1 MGQGNAAVKQWIER
15 PDRFADLFNGYVFQG
30 EQVIL
35 PEELEPVSGESDI
48 LLTDK
53 EGKAQEIARHRDVI
67 MRWKK
72 EAVFVML
79 ACENQEEVHYA
90 MPVRNMVY
98 DGLAYTDQIQRL
110 WKKRVEETSSEG
122 SSEKNQTGADRKGN
136 SRNSR
141 MDKKLTSAEFL
152 SKFTKEDSLIP
163 VITLV
168 FYYGIEPWDGST
180 DLYGMFRWGKKKRR
194 NQILKKFIP
203 NYPINLIDANKID
216 NLKHFHT
223 DLQEIMG
230 VLQCRGD
237 KEKLLEYINERAD
250 YFQNVDEETYHF
262 MRVALHSEKLL
273 KENIERSKGED
284 GVNMCKA
291 LEDLYN
297 DGVECGIEQGEI
309 KGMVK
314 ICRSFKLGKDDAAQ
328 RLMEELKISK
338 EKAEEGVEMYWE

>member
-35 PEELEPVSGESDI
+35 PEELELVSGESDI

-53 EGKAQEIARHRDVI
+53 EGKVREIARHRDII
-67 MRWKK
+67 MCWKR

-110 WKKRVEETSSEG
+110 WKKRVEE
-122 SSEKNQTGADRKGN
+122 
-136 SRNSR
+136 
-141 MDKKLTSAEFL
+141 KKTKSNKKMTSAEFL
-152 SKFTKEDSLIP
+152 SKFTKKDRLIP

-168 FYYGIEPWDGST
+168 FYYGIEPWDAST
-180 DLYGMFRWGKKKRR
+180 DLYGMFQWGEEERT
-194 NQILKKFIP
+194 NQILKKYIS
-203 NYPINLIDANKID
+203 NYSINLIDANKID
-216 NLKHFHT
+216 NLKRFHT
-223 DLQEIMG
+223 DLQEILG

-262 MRVALHSEKLL
+262 MRVALHSERLL
-273 KENIERSKGED
+273 KETVERNKGED

-297 DGVECGIEQGEI
+297 DGVECE
-309 KGMVK
+309 
-314 ICRSFKLGKDDAAQ
+314 
-328 RLMEELKISK
+328 
-338 EKAEEGVEMYWE
+338 

>member
-35 PEELEPVSGESDI
+35 PEELELVSGESDI

-53 EGKAQEIARHRDVI
+53 EGKVREIARHRDII
-67 MRWKK
+67 MRWKR

-110 WKKRVEETSSEG
+110 WKKRVEEK
-122 SSEKNQTGADRKGN
+122 KNKSN
-136 SRNSR
+136 
-141 MDKKLTSAEFL
+141 KKMTSAEFL
-152 SKFTKEDSLIP
+152 SKFTKKDRLIP

-168 FYYGIEPWDGST
+168 FYYGIEPWDAST
-180 DLYGMFRWGKKKRR
+180 DLYGMFQWGEEERT
-194 NQILKKFIP
+194 NQILKKYIS
-203 NYPINLIDANKID
+203 NYSINLIDANKID
-216 NLKHFHT
+216 NLKRFHT
-223 DLQEIMG
+223 DLQEILG

-262 MRVALHSEKLL
+262 MRVALHSERLL
-273 KENIERSKGED
+273 KETVERNKGED

-297 DGVECGIEQGEI
+297 DGVECGIERGIEQGIE
-309 KGMVK
+309 GMVK
-314 ICRSFKLGKDDAAQ
+314 ICRSFKMEKEDAMQ
-328 RLMEELKISK
+328 RIMDELKISR
-338 EKAEEGVEMYWE
+338 EKAEKGVEKYWDNE

>member
-35 PEELEPVSGESDI
+35 PEELESVSGESDI

-98 DGLAYTDQIQRL
+98 DGLTYTEQIQRL
-110 WKKRVEETSSEG
+110 WKKRVGETKT
-122 SSEKNQTGADRKGN
+122 EKN
-136 SRNSR
+136 
-141 MDKKLTSAEFL
+141 KKLTAAEFL

-168 FYYGIEPWDGST
+168 FYYGIEPWDGSI

-194 NQILKKFIP
+194 NQILKKYIS
-203 NYPINLIDANKID
+203 NYSINLIDANKID
-216 NLKHFHT
+216 NLKRFQT
-223 DLQEIMG
+223 DLQEILG

-297 DGVECGIEQGEI
+297 DGIECGIEQGIEQGI

-314 ICRSFKLGKDDAAQ
+314 ICRSFKLGKDDAVQ
-328 RLMEELKISK
+328 RLMEELKISR
-338 EKAEEGVEMYWE
+338 ERAEEGVEMYWDNE

>member
-35 PEELEPVSGESDI
+35 PEELELVSGESDI

-53 EGKAQEIARHRDVI
+53 EGKVREIARHRDII
-67 MRWKK
+67 MRWKR

-110 WKKRVEETSSEG
+110 WKKRVEEK
-122 SSEKNQTGADRKGN
+122 KNKSN
-136 SRNSR
+136 
-141 MDKKLTSAEFL
+141 KKMTSAEFL
-152 SKFTKEDSLIP
+152 SKFTKKDRLIP

-168 FYYGIEPWDGST
+168 FYYGIEPWDAST
-180 DLYGMFRWGKKKRR
+180 DLYGMFQWGEEERT
-194 NQILKKFIP
+194 NQILKKYIS
-203 NYPINLIDANKID
+203 NYSINLIDANKID
-216 NLKHFHT
+216 NLKRFHT
-223 DLQEIMG
+223 DLQEILG

-262 MRVALHSEKLL
+262 MRVALHSERLL
-273 KENIERSKGED
+273 KETVERNKGED

-297 DGVECGIEQGEI
+297 DGVECGIERGIEQGIE
-309 KGMVK
+309 GMVK
-314 ICRSFKLGKDDAAQ
+314 ICRSFKMEKEDAMQ
-328 RLMEELKISK
+328 RIMDELKISR
-338 EKAEEGVEMYWE
+338 EKAEEGVEKYWDNE

>member
-35 PEELEPVSGESDI
+35 PEELESVSGESDI

-79 ACENQEEVHYA
+79 AYENQEEVHYA

-98 DGLAYTDQIQRL
+98 DGLSYTEQIQRL
-110 WKKRVEETSSEG
+110 WKKRVEETKT
-122 SSEKNQTGADRKGN
+122 EKN
-136 SRNSR
+136 
-141 MDKKLTSAEFL
+141 KKLTAAEFL
-152 SKFTKEDSLIP
+152 SRFTKEDSLIP

-194 NQILKKFIP
+194 NQILKKYIS
-203 NYPINLIDANKID
+203 NYSINLIDANKID
-216 NLKHFHT
+216 NLKRFQT
-223 DLQEIMG
+223 DLQEILG

-262 MRVALHSEKLL
+262 MRVALHSERLL
-273 KENIERSKGED
+273 KETVERNKGED

-297 DGVECGIEQGEI
+297 DGVECGIERGIEQGIE
-309 KGMVK
+309 GMVK
-314 ICRSFKLGKDDAAQ
+314 ICRSFKMEKEDAMQ
-328 RLMEELKISK
+328 RIMDELKISR
-338 EKAEEGVEMYWE
+338 EKAEEGVEKYWDNE